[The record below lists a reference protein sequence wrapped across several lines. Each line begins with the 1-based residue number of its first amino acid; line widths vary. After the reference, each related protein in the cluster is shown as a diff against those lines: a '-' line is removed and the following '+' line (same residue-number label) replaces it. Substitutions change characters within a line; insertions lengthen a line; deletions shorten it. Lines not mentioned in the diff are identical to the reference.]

1 MSTTADTPAKS
12 SGGFMLQ
19 AVASFAIALGGLLI
33 GIISLPVDPWIRGFL
48 AVTALFLVSSTITI
62 SKVVR
67 DRDEA
72 TVVYRRIDQARLEKV
87 LAEYDPLR
95 EISFAGPSGPQGAP
109 GMPMGPQQVP
119 PPQPR

>member
-19 AVASFAIALGGLLI
+19 AVSSFAISLLGLMV

-67 DRDEA
+67 DREEA
-72 TVVYRRIDQARLEKV
+72 TVVYRRVDQARLEKL
-87 LAEYDPLR
+87 LADYDPLR
-95 EISFAGPSGPQGAP
+95 EMSLAGPVGPPTGP
-109 GMPMGPQQVP
+109 PMPMPPQQAR
-119 PPQPR
+119 QSR

>member
-1 MSTTADTPAKS
+1 MSTTTADTPSKS
-12 SGGFMLQ
+12 TGGFMLQ
-19 AVASFAIALGGLLI
+19 AISSFAISLLGLMI

-67 DRDEA
+67 DREEA

-87 LAEYDPLR
+87 LADYDPLR
-95 EISFAGPSGPQGAP
+95 EVSFAGPAGP
-109 GMPMGPQQVP
+109 PMGPHPVGP
-119 PPQPR
+119 PPQSR